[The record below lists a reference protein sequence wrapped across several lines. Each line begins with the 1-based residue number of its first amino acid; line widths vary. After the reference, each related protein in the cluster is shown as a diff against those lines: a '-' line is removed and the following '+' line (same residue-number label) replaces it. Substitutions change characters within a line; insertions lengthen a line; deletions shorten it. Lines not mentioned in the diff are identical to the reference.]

1 MESVFTRKFN
11 THPEAYAAL
20 GVKDGAD
27 LMDVAHAYRKRMLD
41 IAGTEGYKESA
52 GSKSTRRSL
61 KAMRMTNVR
70 ERADYRFDPDHYY
83 GGSHDPTK
91 GKATNWALVS
101 DAFKHILEMKGEL
114 PDSCGKPLSLACT
127 VRSSIHLTR
136 LCFVLGVCLIR
147 LTQLQRRSCRATTAS
162 TARPSLGER
171 VGWAWRLST
180 RGQAI

>member
-20 GVKDGAD
+20 GVRDGAD

-91 GKATNWALVS
+91 GEATKWALVS
-101 DAFKHILEMKGEL
+101 DAFKHILEMKGEH
-114 PDSCGKPLSLACT
+114 PDYSHN
-127 VRSSIHLTR
+127 RYR
-136 LCFVLGVCLIR
+136 
-147 LTQLQRRSCRATTAS
+147 
-162 TARPSLGER
+162 
-171 VGWAWRLST
+171 
-180 RGQAI
+180 